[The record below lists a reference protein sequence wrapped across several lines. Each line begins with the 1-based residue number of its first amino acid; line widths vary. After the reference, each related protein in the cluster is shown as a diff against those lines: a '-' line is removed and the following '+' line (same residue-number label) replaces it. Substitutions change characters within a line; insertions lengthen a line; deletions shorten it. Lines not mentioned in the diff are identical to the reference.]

1 MAKKQ
6 AKMKNKATYAKK
18 SKKQTKQVAR
28 NKSKQK
34 NKKVNQ
40 VKNNKVSEK
49 KEELVVQ
56 QEAPVSLDIQEDIK
70 EEPKVVETP
79 TVVEEKEAVTKQEE
93 IIQTEIKQES
103 VEKSNDDETKQLS
116 LKEIDTLNEVS
127 EPEEST
133 EHQNLE
139 KTNLIDLF
147 TKPKKYIQ
155 ALSYDGSS
163 GHILSLLVKHGI
175 AVIGI
180 VMYLTHTLNES
191 GFSVARLNFT
201 QSCSVWVRVA
211 LFLFLAEVIATILF
225 VIIKEKKWNTKKMS
239 ELFYYSRKT
248 SLVFVILLNLLGL
261 AYYVSGVIGFI
272 VLIIVLGILVNIRMA
287 ILNQVFNVRKE
298 EMIKDI
304 VILYLL
310 FVITFV
316 IFANLFLN
324 DLSVIFQALN

>member
-56 QEAPVSLDIQEDIK
+56 QEVPVSLDIQEEIK

-79 TVVEEKEAVTKQEE
+79 TVVEEKEAVTKQL
-93 IIQTEIKQES
+93 
-103 VEKSNDDETKQLS
+103 N

-139 KTNLIDLF
+139 KANLIDLF

-155 ALSYDGSS
+155 ALRYDGSS

-248 SLVFVILLNLLGL
+248 SLVFVILLNVLGL

>member
-34 NKKVNQ
+34 NKKINQ
-40 VKNNKVSEK
+40 VKNNKVSK

-56 QEAPVSLDIQEDIK
+56 QEVPVSLDIQE
-70 EEPKVVETP
+70 EPKVVEAP
-79 TVVEEKEAVTKQEE
+79 TVVEEKESVTKQDE

-103 VEKSNDDETKQLS
+103 VENSNDETKQLS

-127 EPEEST
+127 DPEEST
-133 EHQNLE
+133 EHQNLD
-139 KTNLIDLF
+139 KANLIDLF
-147 TKPKKYIQ
+147 TKPKKYIH
-155 ALSYDGSS
+155 ALNYDGSS

-248 SLVFVILLNLLGL
+248 SLIFVILLNVLGL

-272 VLIIVLGILVNIRMA
+272 VLIIVLGILVNIRIA
-287 ILNQVFNVRKE
+287 ILNQVFSVKKE
-298 EMIKDI
+298 EIIKDL